1 MKYCD
6 SCRAAYPNEFNVCPK
21 DLSVLRVS
29 SELIRGMV
37 IRDKYRIEEKIGVGG
52 MATVYRALHMAFSE
66 QRALK
71 VAKAEL
77 AGDEGFLRRFR
88 TEAIVTRRLQHPN
101 AVRVDD
107 LDTTEDGSPFMVMEF
122 VQGRNLRQ
130 VISHEGHLGAERAV
144 DIAHQVALALDAAHG
159 LGITH
164 RDIKPD
170 NILLIDQPGARD
182 VVKVLDFG
190 IAKIREGSL
199 DVGTGYTAT
208 RTGIVV
214 GTPQYISPEQAVGK
228 HGSQID
234 GRADLYSLGVVI
246 YEMLTGRL
254 PFDSDTPIGM
264 VLHHIQT
271 VPQPPDR
278 LRPDLNIPTALSALL
293 MRALEKEPQRR
304 FQTANEMAR
313 ALDCSWG
320 FTTALS
326 GGESKASVTTERT
339 AVFNAAPLRQSPAHA
354 EGAYG
359 RGESR
364 TARAKPKRTHRIPLL
379 VVISV
384 WLIALGLAISIF
396 LDQRTK
402 GLPAKEMKLQV
413 KAPTPIP
420 TAPAESEDQ
429 ALIATVKKAL
439 ASTAWGR
446 ESSIGVTAK
455 DRLVT
460 LTGKASKANAEMAEA
475 LAGAIPGV
483 RQIVNEIEFESPPMA
498 NLPRTPSAPKV
509 VIPTSQRTTGESM
522 QTLRLRQLLAA
533 GSQNLDAG
541 NYEMAVSDFQAA
553 LDLDPRDA
561 EARSGLDRAKK
572 AEKTEKE
579 ILQKQ

>member
-1 MKYCD
+1 
-6 SCRAAYPNEFNVCPK
+6 
-21 DLSVLRVS
+21 
-29 SELIRGMV
+29 MV
-37 IRDKYRIEEKIGVGG
+37 IREKYRIEEKIGAGG

-71 VAKAEL
+71 VVKAEL
-77 AGDEGFLRRFR
+77 AGDEGFLKRFR

-107 LDTTEDGSPFMVMEF
+107 LDTTEDGRPFMVMEF

-144 DIAHQVALALDAAHG
+144 DIAHQVALALEAAHG

-170 NILLIDQPGARD
+170 NILLIDQAGSRD

-208 RTGIVV
+208 GTGLVV

-228 HGSQID
+228 HGAQID

-278 LRPDLNIPTALSALL
+278 LRPDLNIPIALSALL

-304 FQTANEMAR
+304 FQTAKEMAR
-313 ALDCSWG
+313 ALDCSWSL
-320 FTTALS
+320 TTPLS
-326 GGESKASVTTERT
+326 GGESKASVTTQRN
-339 AVFNAAPLRQSPAHA
+339 AVFTAERLRQSRAHA
-354 EGAYG
+354 VGAYG
-359 RGESR
+359 RRGESG
-364 TARAKPKRTHRIPLL
+364 TVRAKSRRTHRILFL
-379 VVISV
+379 VVMSV
-384 WLIALGLAISIF
+384 WLIPLGLTISIF
-396 LDQRTK
+396 LDHRSK
-402 GLPAKEMKLQV
+402 GLLAHEMKSQV
-413 KAPTPIP
+413 KAPTPRP
-420 TAPAESEDQ
+420 TAPAEFDDQ

-446 ESSIGVTAK
+446 ESSIGVSAK
-455 DRLVT
+455 DRVVT

-483 RQIVNEIEFESPPMA
+483 RQIVNQIEFESPPLA
-498 NLPRTPSAPKV
+498 SVRSTPSAPKV
-509 VIPTSQRTTGESM
+509 VIPTSQPTTVEST
-522 QTLRLRQLLAA
+522 QTLRLRQLVAA
-533 GSQNLDAG
+533 GNQNLDAG
-541 NYEMAVSDFQAA
+541 NYEMAISDFQAA
-553 LDLDPRDA
+553 LALDPRDA
-561 EARSGLDRAKK
+561 GARSGLDRAKK
-572 AEKTEKE
+572 AEQTEKE
-579 ILQKQ
+579 ILQ

>member
-1 MKYCD
+1 MKYCEI
-6 SCRAAYPNEFNVCPK
+6 CRAVYPNEFTVCPK
-21 DLSVLRVS
+21 DRGSLRIASDLVQ
-29 SELIRGMV
+29 GMV
-37 IRDKYRIEEKIGVGG
+37 IREKYRIEEKIGSGG
-52 MATVYRALHMAFSE
+52 MATVYRARHLAFNE

-71 VAKAEL
+71 VVKAHL
-77 AGDEGFLRRFR
+77 AEDEDFLKRFR
-88 TEAIVTRRLQHPN
+88 TEAIVTRKLQHPN
-101 AVRVDD
+101 AVRMDD
-107 LDTTEDGSPFMVMEF
+107 LDTAEDGRPFMVMEF

-130 VISHEGHLGAERAV
+130 VISQEGHLGAERAV
-144 DIAHQVALALDAAHG
+144 GIAHQVALALDAAHG

-199 DVGTGYTAT
+199 EVGTGYTAT
-208 RTGIVV
+208 GTGIGV

-228 HGSQID
+228 HGAQID

-278 LRPDLNIPTALSALL
+278 LRPDLNIPIALSVLL

-304 FQTANEMAR
+304 FQTATEMAR
-313 ALDCSWG
+313 ALDCSWRA
-320 FTTALS
+320 TTALS
-326 GGESKASVTTERT
+326 EGESKASVTTERT
-339 AVFNAAPLRQSPAHA
+339 AVFTGERLRQSRARA
-354 EGAYG
+354 VGAYG
-359 RGESR
+359 RGGESG
-364 TARAKPKRTHRIPLL
+364 TVRAKSKRPHRSLL
-379 VVISV
+379 LAVISA
-384 WLIALGLAISIF
+384 WLIALGLALSIF
-396 LDQRTK
+396 LDRTSK
-402 GLPAKEMKLQV
+402 GLPAHEMKSQV
-413 KAPTPIP
+413 KVPTPTP
-420 TAPAESEDQ
+420 LAPAEFEDQ

-455 DRLVT
+455 DRIVT

-483 RQIVNEIEFESPPMA
+483 RQIVNQIEFESPPLA
-498 NLPRTPSAPKV
+498 NVRRTPSAPNV
-509 VIPTSQRTTGESM
+509 VIPTSQPTTGEST
-522 QTLRLRQLLAA
+522 QTLRLRQLVAA
-533 GSQNLDAG
+533 GNQSLDAG
-541 NYEMAVSDFQAA
+541 NYEMAISDFQAA
-553 LDLDPRDA
+553 LALDPRDA
-561 EARSGLDRAKK
+561 GARSGLDRAKK
-572 AEKTEKE
+572 AKQTEKE
-579 ILQKQ
+579 ILQ